1 MRETTPPNFDSPF
14 TTARRDSDQHMKDE
28 HAKFSGSIP
37 AAYDRYLGPILFQPY
52 AEDLAARLA
61 VKKTFSVLELA
72 CGTGILTR
80 VLRTYLPSKVKLI
93 ATDLNEPMFRQAAA
107 KFGKGET
114 VRWLEADASDLPFDD
129 RQFDAVVCQFG
140 IMFVPDKALAAR
152 EAYRVLKRDGLFL
165 FNVWDAMKY
174 NKLAQLAH
182 QTIAGYFEKDPPTF
196 YQIPFSYYNR
206 AEIRR
211 ILKQAGFR
219 EIRTEVIAKI
229 GKADRAEDVA
239 RGLVE
244 GNPVAVAIAK
254 RDPSLLPIITNAVT
268 AAITR
273 RFGKRNIRAP
283 MRAIVVRARV

>member
-1 MRETTPPNFDSPF
+1 MRQPSCV
-14 TTARRDSDQHMKDE
+14 KDE
-28 HAKFSGSIP
+28 HTKFSGSIP

-52 AEDLAARLA
+52 AEDLARRLT
-61 VKKTFSVLELA
+61 VNKPGSVLELA

-107 KFGKGET
+107 KFGKRER
-114 VRWLEADASDLPFDD
+114 VRWLEADACDLPFDD
-129 RQFDAVVCQFG
+129 GKFNAVACQFG

-165 FNVWDAMKY
+165 FNVWDAMRH
-174 NKLAQLAH
+174 NELGELAH
-182 QTIAGYFEKDPPTF
+182 RTITSYFENDPPMF
-196 YQIPFSYYNR
+196 YKVPFSYHNR

-219 EIRTEVIAKI
+219 EIKTEVITKI
-229 GKADRAEDVA
+229 GKANRAEDVA

-244 GNPVAVAIAK
+244 GNPVAATIAK
-254 RDPSLLPIITNAVT
+254 RDPSLLPIIISAVT
-268 AAITR
+268 AAIAR
-273 RFGKRNIRAP
+273 RFGERDIRAP
-283 MRAIVVRARV
+283 MRAIVVRARA